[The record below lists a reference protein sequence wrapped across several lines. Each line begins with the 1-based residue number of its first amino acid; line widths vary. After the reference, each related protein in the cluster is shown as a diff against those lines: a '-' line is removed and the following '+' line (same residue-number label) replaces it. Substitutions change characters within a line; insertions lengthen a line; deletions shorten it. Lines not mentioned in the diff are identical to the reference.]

1 MAGVGHVCPV
11 CGYPQLHESPRSPR
25 TGGGSYEICPSC
37 GFEFG
42 VTDDDR
48 GFTYDSWRTRWIEMG
63 MPWSS
68 EGIEPAP
75 ADWDPPAQL
84 RSIGVGGAE

>member
-1 MAGVGHVCPV
+1 MTFTCPV
-11 CGYPQLHESPRSPR
+11 CGFPDLTESPRSER

-48 GFTYDSWRTRWIEMG
+48 GFTYVEWRTQWVVKG
-63 MPWSS
+63 MPWHSAVS
-68 EGIEPAP
+68 RAP
-75 ADWDPPAQL
+75 AGWNPIDQL
-84 RSIGVGGAE
+84 ATVTHE